1 MDFGVLKQKLKVD
14 NEETSVVFDARFLM
28 VFENIFGIDL
38 DDLTDLVEKLKNLLD
53 PNTTGMVEDFAWDSL
68 VTKFTRFHKKDIENN
83 DMIAYLESK
92 LQNDKKENV
101 SSRVASTVN
110 DLLAKKGSFCVDDPL
125 FLSVFKIEF
134 GVDLEHLDT
143 TILESFKKKI
153 DRLKNG
159 IIDEHVWK
167 NFKGKYDRYSKSNN
181 KTMTDYLNFIATNTS
196 QNQAT
201 TIEAVKMTF
210 PTPQMLA
217 ASPASP
223 KESSIVLP
231 GTDHSPQLT
240 ASLKPPP
247 PPAALPKHLKAN
259 YNRQEPQQS
268 TIPIA
273 VPLND
278 RFAVSEGN
286 DISYTNAEVND
297 VSYTNTEVI
306 DKYHDVESKPSVFTP
321 AATSSSSA
329 ASTLPKKGSTL
340 TSLATNAIKKT
351 TNVFQNTTVPVEPR
365 RLKEITFVCI
375 GAPGHGKS
383 TCLNEFAGEEFA
395 GEKKLF
401 ATSASGSSCT
411 QAGNALWDKKNHRDI
426 HVVRGN
432 TAYTMH
438 LVDTPGFPDPDLK
451 KAAEYYDW
459 VIKACNK
466 RINGVLYVMNPE
478 REIQDT
484 MNRYRVLM
492 RQFINLRVPMILLI
506 NGRAITQRKR
516 ESDSDYETR
525 RKKDIDEFRKS
536 GREVLS
542 CIGLHVR
549 EMLISYNQDELFD
562 VGKDVAVSFSLE
574 EPKTSNIKTLQE
586 LQDDVDRCR
595 DSKYAAE
602 KERNEFRTRIG
613 TVRRDLKAVKASL
626 AYYEGELDDPFNWL
640 VPVIGWANLAY
651 SKHKAEIKRSRI
663 RELEQ
668 IEQNFIIQHDNIN
681 EAKLKEEYEKQKK
694 ELDELL
700 SYLQER

>member
-1 MDFGVLKQKLKVD
+1 
-14 NEETSVVFDARFLM
+14 
-28 VFENIFGIDL
+28 
-38 DDLTDLVEKLKNLLD
+38 
-53 PNTTGMVEDFAWDSL
+53 
-68 VTKFTRFHKKDIENN
+68 
-83 DMIAYLESK
+83 
-92 LQNDKKENV
+92 
-101 SSRVASTVN
+101 
-110 DLLAKKGSFCVDDPL
+110 
-125 FLSVFKIEF
+125 
-134 GVDLEHLDT
+134 
-143 TILESFKKKI
+143 
-153 DRLKNG
+153 
-159 IIDEHVWK
+159 
-167 NFKGKYDRYSKSNN
+167 
-181 KTMTDYLNFIATNTS
+181 MTDYLNFIATNTS

-365 RLKEITFVCI
+365 RLKEITFDIIATNAIKKTTNVFQNTTVPVEPRRLKEITFVCI

-395 GEKKLF
+395 GYPELF

-451 KAAEYYDW
+451 KAAECYDW
-459 VIKACNK
+459 VIKACNE

>member
-101 SSRVASTVN
+101 SSQVASTVN

-217 ASPASP
+217 ASP
-223 KESSIVLP
+223 
-231 GTDHSPQLT
+231 
-240 ASLKPPP
+240 
-247 PPAALPKHLKAN
+247 
-259 YNRQEPQQS
+259 
-268 TIPIA
+268 
-273 VPLND
+273 
-278 RFAVSEGN
+278 
-286 DISYTNAEVND
+286 
-297 VSYTNTEVI
+297 
-306 DKYHDVESKPSVFTP
+306 
-321 AATSSSSA
+321 
-329 ASTLPKKGSTL
+329 

-451 KAAEYYDW
+451 KAAECYDW
-459 VIKACNK
+459 VIKACNEK
-466 RINGVLYVMNPE
+466 INGVLYVMRPE
-478 REIQDT
+478 RAIQDT